1 MVEELKCVENASL
14 KVREMKLGATSSEG
28 GTRGVVCTIGA
39 QGALPFLFKEGDIL
53 HAPIIAAEV
62 YDVCED
68 DEPAAL
74 VEDLKGA
81 RTHPLD
87 WATKMIEEAGADCV
101 CLKLQGIHPDFGDR
115 PAKAA
120 QDLAT
125 ALLKKVK
132 TPLIILGCGVSDK
145 DNEVLPLVSEATKG
159 ERLLFGDVVQENYK
173 TLTAACIADGHNIIA
188 ESPIDVNIA
197 KQLNILVSDL
207 GMPMERIIINPT
219 IGALGYG
226 LEYAYSI
233 MERARSAAL
242 SGDKMLAV
250 PFICFVGQEAWRAKE
265 AKVEQAAVPLWGDA
279 RERGIM
285 WEVMTAMAMIQAG
298 ADILTMRHPKAI
310 KIVKKAIADLMKS
323 GSFPE
328 RDSNR

>member
-1 MVEELKCVENASL
+1 MAEELRCIETSSL
-14 KVREMKLGATSSEG
+14 KVREMKLGATSLEG
-28 GTRGVVCTIGA
+28 GTRGVVCKIGA
-39 QGALPFLFKEGDIL
+39 QGALPFLFKEGDVP

-62 YDVCED
+62 YDVPED
-68 DEPAAL
+68 DEPGAL
-74 VEDLKGA
+74 VEDLKDVA
-81 RTHPLD
+81 SRPLD
-87 WATKMIEEAGADCV
+87 WAAKMVEEVGADCV
-101 CLKLQGIHPDFGDR
+101 CLKFQGIHPDFGDR
-115 PAKAA
+115 SAKVA
-120 QDLAT
+120 QNLAT
-125 ALLKKVK
+125 ALLKRVK
-132 TPLIILGCGVSDK
+132 TPLIVLGCGQNDK
-145 DNEVLPLVSEATKG
+145 DNEVLPLVSEVTKG

-197 KQLNILVSDL
+197 KQLNILISDL

-233 MERARSAAL
+233 MERARGAAL

-265 AKVEQAAVPLWGDA
+265 AKVEQAAAPLWGDA

-285 WEVMTAMAMIQAG
+285 WEVVTAMAMIQAG

-310 KIVKKAIADLMKS
+310 KIVKTAIANLMKH
-323 GSFPE
+323 
-328 RDSNR
+328 